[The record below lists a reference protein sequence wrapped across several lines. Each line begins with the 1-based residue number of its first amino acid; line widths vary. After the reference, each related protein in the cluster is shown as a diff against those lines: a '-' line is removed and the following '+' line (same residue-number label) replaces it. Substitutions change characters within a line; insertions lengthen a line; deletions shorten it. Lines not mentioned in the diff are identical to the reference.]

1 MRRPIILAIALCA
14 VVLGTA
20 SLAVE
25 VAGAGDA
32 GTPHY
37 PDLQTLPPSDVRVQ
51 RDRVTGTRELR
62 FSNTVANL
70 GPGRL
75 EVLPVNY
82 SGTGITEAYQRVYTD
97 DVSGAWSILDT
108 IHAGT
113 FECHAS
119 HGHWHFEGF
128 ALYELRSAASDG
140 TIGDQVVAS
149 SEKISFC
156 MMDTTRVSSSIQH
169 SSNKTYSTCTRDE
182 AQGISVG
189 WADTYSWRLA
199 GQSLDIT
206 NVPNGVYWL
215 VSTADPEGRLLETD
229 DGNNRGAVQVS
240 IKGNKATVLR

>member
-1 MRRPIILAIALCA
+1 MRRPIILAVALCA
-14 VVLGTA
+14 VALGTA
-20 SLAVE
+20 SLSADG
-25 VAGAGDA
+25 AGAGDA
-32 GTPHY
+32 GSPHY

-70 GPGRL
+70 GQGRL
-75 EVLPVNY
+75 EVMPVNY
-82 SGTGITEAYQRVYTD
+82 ASTGVTEAYQRVYTH

-108 IHAGT
+108 VHAGT
-113 FECHAS
+113 FEFHTS
-119 HGHWHFEGF
+119 HGHWHFQGF
-128 ALYELRSAASDG
+128 ALYELRGVAADG
-140 TIGDQVVAS
+140 SIGDQVVAS

-156 MMDTTRVSSSIQH
+156 MMDTTRVSSAIQH

-215 VSTADPEGRLLETD
+215 VSTADPDSRLLETD
-229 DGNNRGAVQVS
+229 DSNNRGAVQVS
-240 IKGNKATVLR
+240 IKGNKVTVLK